1 MKQIILFC
9 ILSLFIIGNN
19 KPNSQGENTK
29 KAKSILSSRSLFIK
43 DTCIIEGLAFRMLEY
58 KSTKKLKAIIKNSQI
73 IVQNQG
79 LQYAKYRVT
88 YYIFSSLDDE
98 NMPTIRHLN
107 QRLSPP
113 VLKVLKDARV
123 GNQFIFE
130 EIIVIDPSNIELT
143 NAVRPILIERIK
155 N

>member
-1 MKQIILFC
+1 MKQIILFV
-9 ILSLFIIGNN
+9 ILSLFIIGN
-19 KPNSQGENTK
+19 KPNSQNRSAK
-29 KAKSILSSRSLFIK
+29 KAKSILSSKCLLIK

-73 IVQNQG
+73 VVQNQG
-79 LQYAKYRVT
+79 LQYAKYRVI